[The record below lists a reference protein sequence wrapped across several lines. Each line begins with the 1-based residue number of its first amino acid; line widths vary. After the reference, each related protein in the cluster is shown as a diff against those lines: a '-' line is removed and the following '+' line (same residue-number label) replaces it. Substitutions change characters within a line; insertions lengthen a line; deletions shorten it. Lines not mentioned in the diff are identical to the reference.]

1 MRKRLLKETNGIR
14 LKTVKRDQWHIMNA
28 FDTMAWPYVPVCQ
41 VLLLS
46 LESSLEGNNKSWC
59 VCSKGAAER
68 TRPKTLNHF
77 SQYVISLIS
86 MNEVNIAIHG
96 SLLLPS

>member
-59 VCSKGAAER
+59 VCVQKEQQREPGQKHS
-68 TRPKTLNHF
+68 T
-77 SQYVISLIS
+77 ISLN
-86 MNEVNIAIHG
+86 MLYHELV
-96 SLLLPS
+96 